1 MRKIE
6 FRGLVADEPYT
17 WVYGYLMPDNRI
29 YQVYEPKYG
38 CCGKGVFS
46 VIPESI
52 GQYTGCRDK
61 HNIKIYENDIV
72 KDFEHGYCYTVI
84 YKQGSFLLKDDDG
97 KCVYIKENDLKY
109 YEVIGNEFILKE
121 DNENEFRVET
131 VYRILRCLL

>member
-6 FRGLVADEPYT
+6 FRGLVTDEPYT

-29 YQVYEPKYG
+29 YQIHEPKYG
-38 CCGKGVFS
+38 CCGNGVFS

-84 YKQGSFLLKDDDG
+84 YKQGSFLLRDDDG
-97 KCVYIKENDLKY
+97 KCIHIKENDLKY

-121 DNENEFRVET
+121 DNKNEFRVET
-131 VYRILRCLL
+131 IYRILRCLL